1 MDRRGAPGILF
12 LRAGGLW
19 PEWTSFLLLARQDT
33 RRGLSWPAWP
43 NHTSAQPEEAGPEKG
58 AGSYLLSPLEIL
70 TFHILNPHPHK
81 SKTKLIFCLWFLK
94 PGHSE
99 STFRNSHPH
108 IFHFIFVSG
117 ISNPT
122 ILDFPHVS

>member
-70 TFHILNPHPHK
+70 TFLILLILIKAKPNSSLSLVSQINLLK
-81 SKTKLIFCLWFLK
+81 SSYT
-94 PGHSE
+94 
-99 STFRNSHPH
+99 
-108 IFHFIFVSG
+108 
-117 ISNPT
+117 
-122 ILDFPHVS
+122 